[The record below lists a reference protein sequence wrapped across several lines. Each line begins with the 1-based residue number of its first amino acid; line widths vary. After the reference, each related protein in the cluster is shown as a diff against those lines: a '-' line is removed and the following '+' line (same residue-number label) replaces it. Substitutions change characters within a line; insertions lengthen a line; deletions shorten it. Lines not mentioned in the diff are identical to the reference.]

1 MAESHEI
8 METFNIRDVNMLK
21 RLKENC
27 RVGGSVF
34 TTSEGAEEYFF
45 ILNSDKGQS
54 FSDALAL
61 MAEDYNRLEKQYGLS
76 GRTLVFGRVYVSDM
90 ENQKSMLTD
99 SPLFNCLKTGALS
112 VLDEASLEGGPI
124 SFLCYHIKG
133 ADIISS
139 DALLGDKGWPKEKLF
154 SGSHY
159 SLLWNVN
166 MADESPLDSYTQ
178 TRNIFQGL
186 AASIEDHGMSMPI
199 NTIRTWV
206 YVRDID
212 IFYQAMVKARRE
224 FFQEK
229 DLTQDTRYLA
239 STGIEGCSRETA
251 ALVMADA
258 LSIGGLNPGQVVRM
272 EATENMPPTLSY
284 GVTFERGL
292 RVRFGDR
299 SHMYISGTASISP
312 DGKIMYPGDA
322 CKQTERT
329 IENMEA
335 LLGEQGANLDSLAYL
350 LVYVR
355 NLHDCGAIMER
366 LRQSLPDGVPYA
378 VLQAS
383 VCRPGWLV
391 EMEGVAIIEDKT
403 NYPVFL

>member
-1 MAESHEI
+1 M
-8 METFNIRDVNMLK
+8 K
-21 RLKENC
+21 RLKDNE
-27 RVGGSVF
+27 RVKGSVF
-34 TTSEGAEEYFF
+34 TSGQGAEEYFF

-54 FSDALAL
+54 FNDALAL
-61 MAEDYNRLEKQYGLS
+61 MAEDYSRIEKQYGLS

-90 ENQKSMLTD
+90 ENQKSLLTD
-99 SPLFNCLKTGALS
+99 SPLFKRLKAGALS
-112 VLDEASLEGGPI
+112 VIDEAPLEGGTV
-124 SFLCYHIKG
+124 SLLCYHIKG

-139 DALLGDKGWPKEKLF
+139 DALLDDKGWPIEKLF

-166 MADESPLDSYTQ
+166 KADESPLDAYTQ

-186 AASIEDHGMSMPI
+186 AASIEEHGMSMPV

-212 IFYQAMVKARRE
+212 IFYQAMVKPRRE

-229 DLTQDTRYLA
+229 GLTQETRYLA
-239 STGIEGCSRETA
+239 STGIEGGSRETG
-251 ALVMADA
+251 ALVMTDA

-322 CKQTERT
+322 SKQTERT

-335 LLGEQGANLDSLAYL
+335 LLGKQGANLGSLMYL

-355 NLHDCGAIMER
+355 NLHDCDAVMER
-366 LRQSLPDGVPYA
+366 LRQSLPEGVPYV

-391 EMEGVAIIEDKT
+391 EMEGVAIIKDKT
-403 NYPVFL
+403 DYPAFL